1 VEIQLTLLGGLR
13 VTEIPVSPASPAQPV
28 DPLTIA
34 MVDALKATRPWVRFL
49 SILGFV
55 CAGLIVLV
63 ALGMAAFGVYQM
75 TTGNGQGGF
84 LVGMG
89 ALYLL
94 MSVLY
99 IFPSRYLYRYASA
112 IADASDAPSKSA
124 AVERALR
131 EQKSFWKF
139 AGIMALVMLVL
150 YIPGVIAAIAI
161 PNLLTAMQRS
171 KQKRSMADIRTI
183 AVAVEAYAT
192 DHNAYP
198 AVRTIDDLAPLL
210 EPTYAKALPRVDGW
224 GKPYFYEA
232 QCNPRCVGY
241 YVASAGKDG
250 SLDRPL
256 SEYGTEFVA
265 NTQAE
270 EDIVFANGS
279 FVRAPEGTSGSL
291 TGSLH

>member
-1 VEIQLTLLGGLR
+1 M
-13 VTEIPVSPASPAQPV
+13 TEIPVSPASPAQPLDV
-28 DPLTIA
+28 LTA
-34 MVDALKATRPWVRFL
+34 GMVDALEATRPWVRFL

-55 CAGLIVLV
+55 CAGLMVLV
-63 ALGMAAFGVYQM
+63 ALGMAGFGGYQM
-75 TTGNGQGGF
+75 VTGNGQGGF

-94 MSVLY
+94 MSILY

-112 IADASDAPSKSA
+112 IADAADAPSKSA

-150 YIPGVIAAIAI
+150 YIPGIIAAIAI

-198 AVRTIDDLAPLL
+198 AVRTIDELVPFL
-210 EPTYAKALPRVDGW
+210 EPTYSKSLPRVDGW
-224 GKPYFYEA
+224 GTPYFYEPA
-232 QCNPRCVGY
+232 QCTPSCAGY

-265 NTQAE
+265 NTNVS

-291 TGSLH
+291 TGSLR

>member
-1 VEIQLTLLGGLR
+1 MTDV
-13 VTEIPVSPASPAQPV
+13 PVSPASPAQPF
-28 DPLTIA
+28 DTLTVG

-55 CAGLIVLV
+55 GAGLMALIS
-63 ALGMAAFGVYQM
+63 LGMAGFGVYQM
-75 TTGNGQGGF
+75 TTGNRQAGF
-84 LVGMG
+84 LVGM
-89 ALYLL
+89 AVLYLL
-94 MSVLY
+94 LAILY
-99 IFPSRYLYRYASA
+99 VFPSRYLSRYASA
-112 IADASDAPSKSA
+112 IADALDAPFKSE

-139 AGIMALVMLVL
+139 TGIMALVMLL
-150 YIPGVIAAIAI
+150 IYIPGVVAAIAI
-161 PNLLTAMQRS
+161 PNLLTATQRA

-183 AVAVEAYAT
+183 AIAVEAYAT

-198 AVRTIDDLAPLL
+198 AVRTIDELVPLL
-210 EPTYAKALPRVDGW
+210 EPTYSKSLPRVDGW
-224 GKPYFYEA
+224 GKPFFYEPA
-232 QCNPRCVGY
+232 QCNPGCVGY

-256 SEYGTEFVA
+256 SEYGMEFVA
-265 NTQAE
+265 NTRAD

-291 TGSLH
+291 TGSLR